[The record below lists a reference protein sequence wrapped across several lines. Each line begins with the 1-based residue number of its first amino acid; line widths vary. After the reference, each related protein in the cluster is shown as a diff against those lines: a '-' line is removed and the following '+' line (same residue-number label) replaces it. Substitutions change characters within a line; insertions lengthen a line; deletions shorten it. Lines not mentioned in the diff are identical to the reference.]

1 MKNIKHCIEICE
13 LNIYCSDVPT
23 NFSLYF
29 VADYYIKKN
38 PTLTLTM
45 SLKNTIY
52 SGRHISFKQGKF
64 VFLPIRY
71 ALNMTHVLPSFLQ
84 LCQ

>member
-29 VADYYIKKN
+29 VADYYVKKN
-38 PTLTLTM
+38 PTLTLRM
-45 SLKNTIY
+45 SLKNTI
-52 SGRHISFKQGKF
+52 
-64 VFLPIRY
+64 
-71 ALNMTHVLPSFLQ
+71 
-84 LCQ
+84 